1 MFPAGQ
7 AANNR
12 LIDNQLP
19 KEGVMKNWIAAAM
32 GLMLAASPLAFA
44 QDKGKADEKKAAAA
58 QAAPKA
64 EEKKAAPAKEAP
76 KAGEKKAA
84 KAGKKEQQK
93 KEPTAKQKAQQEKM
107 KACAKDAG
115 AKKLKGDERKKFM
128 STCMKG

>member
-1 MFPAGQ
+1 
-7 AANNR
+7 
-12 LIDNQLP
+12 
-19 KEGVMKNWIAAAM
+19 MKNWMAAAL

-44 QDKGKADEKKAAAA
+44 QEKGKTDEKKAAPA

-64 EEKKAAPAKEAP
+64 EEKKAAPAKEAA

-84 KAGKKEQQK
+84 KTGKKERQK

-115 AKKLKGDERKKFM
+115 AKNLKGDERKKFM

>member
-1 MFPAGQ
+1 VFPAGQ
-7 AANNR
+7 AASNR

-32 GLMLAASPLAFA
+32 GLMLAVSPLAFA
-44 QDKGKADEKKAAAA
+44 QDKADEKKAAAA

-84 KAGKKEQQK
+84 KAAKKEQQK

-107 KACAKDAG
+107 RACAKDAG